1 MDHHRTLR
9 PLAALLAAFAMVAAI
24 GGTASAAHFTTFSTT
39 LSGAEEVPGP
49 GDPNGKGWITL
60 DVYLSGTICYEGKVQ
75 AIAGVAAA
83 HIHEAP
89 AGSAGPVVV
98 DLRPDLAER
107 TGNKASYCV
116 TTSPSIAADIIANP
130 TDYYVNVHN
139 ATYPAGAIRGQL
151 GD

>member
-1 MDHHRTLR
+1 MRTRRSILSAA
-9 PLAALLAAFAMVAAI
+9 LAAALTVAGAGI
-24 GGTASAAHFTTFSTT
+24 VSAAHFTTFSTT
-39 LSGAEEVPGP
+39 LSGAAEVPGP
-49 GDPNGKGWITL
+49 GDPNGKGFITL
-60 DVYLSGTICYEGKVQ
+60 DVYLTGTICYEAKVQ

-89 AGSAGPVVV
+89 AGVAGPVVV

-107 TGNKASYCV
+107 QGNKASYCV
-116 TTSPSIAADIIANP
+116 STTPAVAADIIANP
-130 TDYYVNVHN
+130 SDYYVNVHN

>member
-1 MDHHRTLR
+1 MHRRRSTLS
-9 PLAALLAAFAMVAAI
+9 FAAI
-24 GGTASAAHFTTFSTT
+24 LAVISIFAAAGLVSAAHFTTFGTT

-49 GDPNGKGWITL
+49 GDPNGKGSITL
-60 DVYLSGTICYEGKVQ
+60 DVYLSGTICYTAKVQ
-75 AIAGVAAA
+75 GIAGVAAA

-98 DLRPDLAER
+98 DLRPDLADR
-107 TGNKASYCV
+107 TGNKLSYCV
-116 TTSPSIAADIIANP
+116 TTSPAQAAEIIANP

>member
-1 MDHHRTLR
+1 MHRRRSTLSFAAI
-9 PLAALLAAFAMVAAI
+9 LAAISIFAAAGLVA
-24 GGTASAAHFTTFSTT
+24 AAHFTTLSTT

-49 GDPNGKGWITL
+49 GDPNGKGSITL
-60 DVYLSGTICYEGKVQ
+60 DVDLSGTICYTAKVQ
-75 AIAGVAAA
+75 GIAGVAAA

-89 AGSAGPVVV
+89 AGTAGLVVV

-107 TGNKASYCV
+107 MGSKLTYCV
-116 TTSPSIAADIIANP
+116 TTTPEQARDIIANP
-130 TDYYVNVHN
+130 ANYYVNVHN

>member
-1 MDHHRTLR
+1 MTRRRTSPIVATLLGSA
-9 PLAALLAAFAMVAAI
+9 LAL
-24 GGTASAAHFTTFSTT
+24 GTVGAASAAHFETVETR

-49 GDPNGKGWITL
+49 GDPNGKGWISL
-60 DVYLSGTICYEGKVQ
+60 DVYRTGTICYEAKTQ

-89 AGSAGPVVV
+89 AGSAGGVVV
-98 DLRPDLAER
+98 DLRPDLADR
-107 TGNKASYCV
+107 TGNMWSYCV
-116 TTSPSIAADIIANP
+116 STTPEVAAEIIAEP

-139 ATYPAGAIRGQL
+139 AAYPAGAIRGQL

>member
-1 MDHHRTLR
+1 MIHRRSTRSLAVVFAALAM
-9 PLAALLAAFAMVAAI
+9 LAAMA
-24 GGTASAAHFTTFSTT
+24 GTASANHFVTFTTT
-39 LSGAEEVPGP
+39 LTGAEEVPGP
-49 GDPNGKGWITL
+49 GDPNGKGFITL
-60 DVYLSGTICYEGKVQ
+60 DVYRSGTICYAGKVQ

-89 AGSAGPVVV
+89 MGSAGPVVV

-116 TTSPSIAADIIANP
+116 TTSPEVAADIIASP

>member
-1 MDHHRTLR
+1 MLR
-9 PLAALLAAFAMVAAI
+9 RSSLSLAAVLAAISIFAIAGLV
-24 GGTASAAHFTTFSTT
+24 SAAHFTTLGTS

-49 GDPNGKGWITL
+49 GDPNGKGAITL

-75 AIAGVAAA
+75 AIDGLAAA

-89 AGSAGPVVV
+89 AGAAGPVVV

-107 TGNKASYCV
+107 TGNKLSYCV
-116 TTSPSIAADIIANP
+116 TTSPAQAAEIIANP
-130 TDYYVNVHN
+130 ADYYVNVHN

>member
-1 MDHHRTLR
+1 MEPRR
-9 PLAALLAAFAMVAAI
+9 SARSLAALVGALAMIAASV
-24 GGTASAAHFTTFSTT
+24 GVASANHFTTLSTT
-39 LSGAEEVPGP
+39 LSGAEEAPGP
-49 GDPNGKGWITL
+49 GDRNGKGFISL

-75 AIAGVAAA
+75 AIAGVTAA

-89 AGSAGPVVV
+89 AGSPGPVVV

-116 TTSPSIAADIIANP
+116 TTSPTVAADIIANP
-130 TDYYVNVHN
+130 ADYYVNVHD
-139 ATYPAGAIRGQL
+139 AEFPGGAIRGQL